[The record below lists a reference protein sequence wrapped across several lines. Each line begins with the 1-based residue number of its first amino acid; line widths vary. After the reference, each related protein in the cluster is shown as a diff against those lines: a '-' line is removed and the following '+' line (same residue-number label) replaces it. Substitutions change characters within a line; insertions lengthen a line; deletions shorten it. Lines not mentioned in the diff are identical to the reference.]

1 MVNATDFQ
9 EWLKS
14 ELEKRSW
21 SQSELGRASH
31 FTRQAINAVLK
42 YRRSPGFDLCLGIAH
57 AFNLSPQEVL
67 VRAHLMN
74 PPPKYD
80 PDTARILHK
89 IAELKPEYLT
99 EFTSSPAQS
108 PLHSPS
114 TTPPGPPVIPA
125 GAPPSRPHPPNGYI
139 GS

>member
-1 MVNATDFQ
+1 MVDTADFQ

-89 IAELKPEYLT
+89 IAELKPEYIPDIEDLIDAKLKRQKQPVDGRVKIRT
-99 EFTSSPAQS
+99 GK
-108 PLHSPS
+108 
-114 TTPPGPPVIPA
+114 TPVL
-125 GAPPSRPHPPNGYI
+125 NG
-139 GS
+139 

>member
-80 PDTARILHK
+80 PYTARILHK

-99 EFTSSPAQS
+99 DIEDLIDAKLKRQKHPTNGRVIAR
-108 PLHSPS
+108 
-114 TTPPGPPVIPA
+114 TGKTPVL
-125 GAPPSRPHPPNGYI
+125 NV
-139 GS
+139 

>member
-1 MVNATDFQ
+1 MVDNNDFQ

-14 ELEKRSW
+14 ELEKRSM
-21 SQSELGRASH
+21 SQSELGRAAH

-80 PDTARILHK
+80 PETARIVHK
-89 IAELKPEYLT
+89 IAELKPEYRTDVEDLIDAKLKRQKQPVDGGVKVRT
-99 EFTSSPAQS
+99 GK
-108 PLHSPS
+108 
-114 TTPPGPPVIPA
+114 TPVLKV
-125 GAPPSRPHPPNGYI
+125 
-139 GS
+139 